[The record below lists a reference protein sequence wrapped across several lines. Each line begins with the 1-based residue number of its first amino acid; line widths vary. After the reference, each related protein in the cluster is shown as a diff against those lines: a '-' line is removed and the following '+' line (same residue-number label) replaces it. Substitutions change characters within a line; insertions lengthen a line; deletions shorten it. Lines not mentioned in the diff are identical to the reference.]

1 MWHERSIYVLGVNL
15 VSCLSTPGRGL
26 RWHPAGAGGGVAGDW
41 SGTRK
46 PRRLFHWLLL
56 LWLVSHVRAAQGKRL
71 LKASAQEFRVTWLGR
86 LKNKSLNSWP
96 SSSHCP
102 QGPKWWQQIYVA
114 NSSTNL
120 EYFGCVRTFSGKE
133 MYDEDWNN
141 SNLSEHPSFVHPFYR
156 DNSGTKRRA
165 TEDANATK
173 SDRRATPRDALVP
186 T

>member
-1 MWHERSIYVLGVNL
+1 MIKIAHQYKNMDKLGPHPGDQPVKTMHGFMRHERSIYVLGVKL

-26 RWHPAGAGGGVAGDW
+26 RWQASPASTPREPAAADW

-46 PRRLFHWLLL
+46 PRRLIHWLLL

-120 EYFGCVRTFSGKE
+120 EYFGGVRMFSGTE
-133 MYDEDWNN
+133 MYDEDWN
-141 SNLSEHPSFVHPFYR
+141 SYTSSEHPCFVHLFC
-156 DNSGTKRRA
+156 
-165 TEDANATK
+165 
-173 SDRRATPRDALVP
+173 
-186 T
+186 